1 MKFTA
6 RVFWSAGVVLVVAC
20 ASVAVG
26 VSASGALRRPGASL
40 GLAVHGSWVP
50 AHTPIVRGPLLN
62 IHHLSASRSTLALAA
77 RNAVREL
84 AGSGDSSSVSWDPA
98 TGLWDRQ
105 KRPAGVP
112 PGWSP
117 PMWWQSGLALRA
129 LIRYLERTHNTQPV
143 YQQLIATTYRLNYNG
158 PGLAGPHGQRF
169 ANRYMDDTGWW
180 ALAWLEAARYE
191 LSDRRDVS
199 AANLYLRAA
208 EWDADYLYSR
218 PRPCGGGGI
227 EWRMGRSTNTIT
239 NAELISLAAQL
250 AQMRAA
256 PGPLQ
261 NRAEAWMW
269 LSDAKQTL
277 AWLQRSGLID
287 SATGAVFG
295 GYDRRCRAAG
305 RELTYMGGEVAD
317 ALVEVGTAE
326 SDPSYYAKAAVFIDH
341 VLDPSARMLAGGIL
355 QEQCESRAGLC
366 AGRSYNLTVYKGLF
380 VDAVSDWTAATSG
393 TTFEPFLRAQ
403 ADAVIADSASNG
415 RQPTSCRTP
424 HSCQIGLYWSR
435 RVDPLKA
442 PIPITT
448 GTQIAGL
455 TALTAALAVSP
466 DAG

>member
-1 MKFTA
+1 MRGKA
-6 RVFWSAGVVLVVAC
+6 RVFWAAGVVLLVAC

-26 VSASGALRRPGASL
+26 VSASGALRRRAPSL
-40 GLAVHGSWVP
+40 GLAGHGSPVP
-50 AHTPIVRGPLLN
+50 GSRPIVRGPLLN
-62 IHHLSASRSTLALAA
+62 IHRLSASGRASGNTLALAA

-105 KRPAGVP
+105 KRPTGVP

-129 LIRYLERTHNTQPV
+129 LIRYLERTHNTQPF
-143 YQQLIATTYRLNYNG
+143 YQQLIATTYRSNYNG
-158 PGLAGPHGQRF
+158 PGLTGPHGQRF

-191 LSDRRDVS
+191 LADRGDVD
-199 AANLYLRAA
+199 AANQYLRAA
-208 EWDADYLYSR
+208 EWDANYLYSR

-227 EWRMGRSTNTIT
+227 EWRIGRSTNTVT
-239 NAELISLAAQL
+239 NAEFISLAAQL

-295 GYDRRCRAAG
+295 GYDHRCRPAG
-305 RELTYMGGEVAD
+305 RELMYMAGEVAD
-317 ALVEVGTAE
+317 ALVQVGTGNPIRPTITRL
-326 SDPSYYAKAAVFIDH
+326 PSLSTTCSTRQPECSPTVSCRNGAKAASAYVPATPTTS
-341 VLDPSARMLAGGIL
+341 PSTRGCSSTRSATGPPRPRRPPLTSSCARK
-355 QEQCESRAGLC
+355 
-366 AGRSYNLTVYKGLF
+366 LT
-380 VDAVSDWTAATSG
+380 
-393 TTFEPFLRAQ
+393 R
-403 ADAVIADSASNG
+403 
-415 RQPTSCRTP
+415 
-424 HSCQIGLYWSR
+424 
-435 RVDPLKA
+435 
-442 PIPITT
+442 
-448 GTQIAGL
+448 
-455 TALTAALAVSP
+455 
-466 DAG
+466 